1 LRELGFEGVHP
12 LWIVRRTMTDLN
24 KPIEFPD
31 LLRLRRTTDVDRLKW
46 KASLTPRQPRKS
58 HSHLRLP
65 GAGHRHRPV
74 RSHEKRR
81 LLERREDHLSA
92 TPEVLNAPLRVT
104 IEHEAPIALGY
115 AG

>member
-1 LRELGFEGVHP
+1 LGFEGVHP
-12 LWIVRRTMTDLN
+12 LWIVRRTMIDLN

-46 KASLTPRQPRKS
+46 KASLTPGNRENPTRIYDY
-58 HSHLRLP
+58 
-65 GAGHRHRPV
+65 PV
-74 RSHEKRR
+74 RVTDNDLGDHMKNAVYWGVV
-81 LLERREDHLSA
+81 EDHLSA

>member
-1 LRELGFEGVHP
+1 LGFEGVHP
-12 LWIVRRTMTDLN
+12 LWIVRRTKTDLN

-46 KASLTPRQPRKS
+46 KASLNPRQPRKS
-58 HSHLRLP
+58 HSHLRVP

-74 RSHEKRR
+74 RLHEKRVV
-81 LLERREDHLSA
+81 EDHLSA
-92 TPEVLNAPLRVT
+92 APEVLNAPLRVT